1 MRGLRAALYKDFKLF
16 FRGTGALALVLPFLL
31 LLALRVGMGDLSRQ
45 AYVQPFP
52 IAVQDLDNT
61 IMSRSLI
68 SQIRQIQL
76 FSQVEVLDEG
86 EPAEQ
91 ALARG
96 SAAVV
101 TIPQDFFYDLYSMR
115 DCPVDVVL
123 NEDMPLESTL
133 FQTIFSSVMDI
144 IRADQSA
151 GIGLYRF
158 CYGELT
164 PQLQSQLYRETSEH
178 LLVDALSRQTV
189 FDSQAQLADVQSA
202 MERRLLAC
210 VLSMLALF
218 FPLLAVKTLPEE
230 LSLGVL
236 PRFRGIGGRGAGF
249 VLSKLAVS
257 LLLTLPTLALILLSF
272 PSERPAAV
280 LALSLIL
287 LLGAFGLLLGLAAW
301 AGNPSAVQRWGNLLI
316 LLSLVLGGTLWPR
329 HLLPQPLPRLG
340 VLTLPYYAVLGLE
353 AIHRGLSWG
362 QLLSL
367 LWPVLALG
375 TAGAALAVPGLRRLQ
390 GQGSRRETP
399 FLPPVRSL
407 PESGAVSPPPAR
419 LAGLAAFKFR
429 TMAGGTAGLAAL
441 LVVALLCGGAA
452 LAGSR
457 GNASALRLALVDEDG
472 SALSQDLCEALEGR
486 DGLSLT
492 RCRNLS
498 QGQRMVLLGE
508 VEGLLIL
515 GEGYQDA
522 MEASDPLPLSYEQAA
537 SSLSAQGAR
546 EVVAGQVA
554 VQRSRL
560 RAVEQ
565 AESHLDRTL
574 SPEEQQTLL
583 DEIDRVEAE
592 MPSMFHI
599 RTSQGAAP
607 RSPFYPGPMGFS
619 CLAVLGLE
627 AIHRGLSW
635 GQLLSLL
642 WPVLALGTAGAALAV
657 PGLRRLQGQGSRR
670 ETPFLPPVRS
680 LPESG
685 AVSPPPARL
694 AGLAAFKFRTM
705 AGGTAGLAA
714 LLVVALLCGGAALAG
729 SRGNASALRLAL
741 VDEDGSALSQD
752 LCEALEGRDGLSL
765 TRCRNLSQGQ
775 RMVLLGE
782 VEGLLILGEGY
793 QDAMEASDPLPLSY
807 EQAASSLSAQGARE
821 VVAGQVAVQRSRL
834 RAVEQAE
841 SHLDRTLSPE
851 EQQTLLDE
859 IDRVEAEMPSM
870 FHIRTSQGAAPR
882 ALESG
887 GRLQQLSGHFT
898 DRHGHR
904 IRRDAAHYR

>member
-144 IRADQSA
+144 IWADQSA

-375 TAGAALAVPGLRRLQ
+375 AAGAVLAVPGLRRLQ

-407 PESGAVSPPPAR
+407 PESGAVSPPSAR

-457 GNASALRLALVDEDG
+457 GSASALRLALVDEDG

-522 MEASDPLPLSYEQAA
+522 MEASAPLPLSYEQAA

-574 SPEEQQTLL
+574 APEEQQALL

-619 CLAVLGLE
+619 CLAVLLTLLTAAAWGGSGDSRRVE
-627 AIHRGLSW
+627 YRMASLSW
-635 GQLLSLL
+635 GRLLSYGSDC
-642 WPVLALGTAGAALAV
+642 LALTALGILTALAILCPGGGTGVWGLMSAVGYAFTAAALSLAV
-657 PGLRRLQGQGSRR
+657 TRF
-670 ETPFLPPVRS
+670 T
-680 LPESG
+680 
-685 AVSPPPARL
+685 
-694 AGLAAFKFRTM
+694 
-705 AGGTAGLAA
+705 
-714 LLVVALLCGGAALAG
+714 
-729 SRGNASALRLAL
+729 
-741 VDEDGSALSQD
+741 
-752 LCEALEGRDGLSL
+752 ALEGRIDALAPFLALILCLLGGCFLDLAQFSPTFARLSALTPPGLA
-765 TRCRNLSQGQ
+765 
-775 RMVLLGE
+775 RMTESGNPLAFAALLGE
-782 VEGLLILGEGY
+782 GLLFLFLGSPRTGRR
-793 QDAMEASDPLPLSY
+793 MRSL
-807 EQAASSLSAQGARE
+807 AA
-821 VVAGQVAVQRSRL
+821 
-834 RAVEQAE
+834 
-841 SHLDRTLSPE
+841 
-851 EQQTLLDE
+851 
-859 IDRVEAEMPSM
+859 
-870 FHIRTSQGAAPR
+870 
-882 ALESG
+882 
-887 GRLQQLSGHFT
+887 
-898 DRHGHR
+898 
-904 IRRDAAHYR
+904 